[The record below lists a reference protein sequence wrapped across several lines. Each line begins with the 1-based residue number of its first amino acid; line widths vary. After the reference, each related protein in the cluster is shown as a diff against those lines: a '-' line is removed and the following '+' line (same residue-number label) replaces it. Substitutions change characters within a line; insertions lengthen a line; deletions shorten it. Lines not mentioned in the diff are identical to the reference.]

1 MKAWIGGWS
10 IATKLF
16 VLQLVMI
23 VVLAA
28 LAVAW
33 IWADARADVERD
45 AAAKSLAVAETLAAD
60 PYVATALGTPDP
72 TARLQPYA
80 VAVMDEAG
88 IDFITIMAPDRIRYT
103 HPDPTQIGQ
112 EFLGNIDRALAGDAF
127 TETYTGTLGPS
138 VRAVVPVFGD
148 DGEVVA
154 LVAAGVTV
162 SNTQVGARR
171 PHRHGHPRGARDDR
185 HRRGHR
191 VAAQP
196 LPAPG
201 HLGPRRRGDEPHVL
215 VLRGRAALHR
225 RGARAA
231 GPLERRGA
239 LQRPGRRA
247 ARPARRPARP
257 PPRPCR
263 SRELD
268 LPPAVADVLARTDA
282 AVDEIAITPTH
293 VLVIDRDVI
302 VSRERSRGGGR
313 IGTVTTLRDH
323 TELQELTGELETM
336 TTLSDALR
344 SQAHEFA
351 NRLHT
356 IIALIELD
364 RPADAA
370 ALASSE
376 LALSQALADRLLSAV
391 EEPVLLAL
399 LLGKAAQASE
409 RGIAFEIDLPDRLEP
424 TSVPAARPH
433 HDRRQPHRQRA
444 RRRRR
449 ARRRPRVHVAV
460 EATDAALRIAVG
472 DSGAGP
478 RDGDRVFDL
487 GVTTKEATGHGIGL
501 ALVRQTV
508 TRLGG
513 EHPGAGLDVRG
524 DPAARRCDARHG
536 GSGTAAT
543 ATRRPATRAR
553 APRMP
558 EALRVLVVE
567 DEPVTAEAHAAYVG
581 RVDGFEVA
589 GIAHAGHEAIRML
602 RDAREGRIAPI
613 DLILLDVNLPDTT
626 GIELCRSLRAAGIEI
641 DVIAVTA
648 VRDAAV
654 VRSAVSLGIVQ
665 YLIKPFGFAA
675 FAEKLNAYRDYHA
688 RVGTAAPE
696 LGWR

>member
-1 MKAWIGGWS
+1 MRAWIGGWS
-10 IATKLF
+10 IATRLF

-28 LAVAW
+28 LAVGW

-60 PYVATALGTPDP
+60 PYVATSLGTPDP
-72 TARLQPYA
+72 SARLQPYA
-80 VAVMDEAG
+80 VDVMDEAG

-103 HPDPTQIGQ
+103 HPDPSQIGR
-112 EFLGNIDRALAGDAF
+112 EFLGNIDRALDGDAF

-148 DGEVVA
+148 DGDVIA

-162 SNTQVGARR
+162 SNTQVALGGRIATVLLAALAMIAIGAVIAWLLSRYLRRVTWGRGAEEMSRMFSYYEGVLHSIGEGLVLQDRSNAVVLYNDRAAELLGLRRR
-171 PHRHGHPRGARDDR
+171 PPNDTTA
-185 HRRGHR
+185 
-191 VAAQP
+191 V
-196 LPAPG
+196 
-201 HLGPRRRGDEPHVL
+201 
-215 VLRGRAALHR
+215 
-225 RGARAA
+225 
-231 GPLERRGA
+231 PLER
-239 LQRPGRRA
+239 
-247 ARPARRPARP
+247 
-257 PPRPCR
+257 
-263 SRELD
+263 LD
-268 LPPAVADVLARTDA
+268 LPPAVAEVLGRSDS

-302 VSRERSRGGGR
+302 VSRERERGRGGGR

-409 RGIAFEIDLPDRLEP
+409 RGIAFEIELPDRLEA
-424 TSVPAARPH
+424 TAVPPRDLITIAGNLIDNALDAAAATPA
-433 HDRRQPHRQRA
+433 P
-444 RRRRR
+444 
-449 ARRRPRVHVAV
+449 AV
-460 EATDAALRIAVG
+460 QVTVQATDAALRLAVR
-472 DSGAGP
+472 DSGPGP

-487 GVTTKEATGHGIGL
+487 GVTTKAAAGHGIGL

-513 EHPGAGLDVRG
+513 DLH
-524 DPAARRCDARHG
+524 
-536 GSGTAAT
+536 
-543 ATRRPATRAR
+543 
-553 APRMP
+553 
-558 EALRVLVVE
+558 
-567 DEPVTAEAHAAYVG
+567 
-581 RVDGFEVA
+581 VDGSEFVVT
-589 GIAHAGHEAIRML
+589 L
-602 RDAREGRIAPI
+602 PLVPLAR
-613 DLILLDVNLPDTT
+613 
-626 GIELCRSLRAAGIEI
+626 SS
-641 DVIAVTA
+641 
-648 VRDAAV
+648 
-654 VRSAVSLGIVQ
+654 SAV
-665 YLIKPFGFAA
+665 
-675 FAEKLNAYRDYHA
+675 E
-688 RVGTAAPE
+688 TASD
-696 LGWR
+696 G